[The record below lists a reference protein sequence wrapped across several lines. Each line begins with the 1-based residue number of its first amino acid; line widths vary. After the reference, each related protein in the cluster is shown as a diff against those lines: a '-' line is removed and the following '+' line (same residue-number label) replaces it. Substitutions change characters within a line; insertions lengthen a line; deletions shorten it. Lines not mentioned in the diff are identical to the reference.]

1 MTPTA
6 EQLLRNAISTE
17 TVSLSDMWASVTVAA
32 RELAGAIQAE
42 DYKEIERHALYIA
55 DITSFLKGRA
65 VA

>member
-17 TVSLSDMWASVTVAA
+17 TVSLADMWASVTAAA
-32 RELAGAIQAE
+32 RELADAIHSE
-42 DYKEIERHALYIA
+42 DYDEVERHSRYIA

-65 VA
+65 A